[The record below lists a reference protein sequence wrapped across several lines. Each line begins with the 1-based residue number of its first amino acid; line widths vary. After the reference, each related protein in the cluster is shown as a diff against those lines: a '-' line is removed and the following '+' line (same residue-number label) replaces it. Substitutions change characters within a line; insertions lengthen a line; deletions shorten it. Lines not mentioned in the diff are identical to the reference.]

1 MVGKIKMF
9 YGCIAEKLGHSF
21 SKDIHNRLF
30 DYSYELREVP
40 KDELDAFMRAK
51 DFKAINVTIPYKQS
65 VIPYLDHVSDTAKSI
80 GAVNTIVNKDGVLY
94 GYNTDF
100 SGLTAL
106 IKRNGIVVSGKKV
119 LILGSGGTSRTARA
133 VAKDL
138 NAREILVVSRAGKE
152 GITYEEARQKHRDA
166 EILIN
171 TTPCGMYPNI
181 RTVPLDVTDY
191 PNLEGV
197 VDAVYNPL
205 RTELVLQ
212 AQERGIPAVCGL
224 YMLVAQAAFAVE
236 LFLDTTVPE
245 EKIEAVFRSLTA
257 AKENIVLTGMPGSG
271 KTTVGNQLKKKLC
284 KPFWDTDLLLTE
296 RAGRTPAEII
306 NSDGEPAFRDLECA
320 VIRDIAAENGG
331 IIATG
336 GGAVLR
342 DENIKELK
350 RNGRIYFLDRP
361 LEEILPTDD
370 RPLSGNR
377 ELLQK
382 RYNERYARY
391 CATADHIISPASVLD
406 EVCEQII
413 EDMNL

>member
-1 MVGKIKMF
+1 MT
-9 YGCIAEKLGHSF
+9 YGCIGEKLGHSF
-21 SKDIHNRLF
+21 SREIHERLA
-30 DYSYELREVP
+30 DYTYEL
-40 KDELDAFMRAK
+40 KELTPEELISFMQK
-51 DFKAINVTIPYKQS
+51 KEFSAINVTIPYKQD
-65 VIPYLDHVSDTAKSI
+65 VIPYLYEISPQAKAI
-80 GAVNTIVNKDGVLY
+80 GAVNTIVNRDGRLY

-100 SGLTAL
+100 FGMRAL
-106 IKRNGIVVSGKKV
+106 ILRAGIEVRGKKV

>member
-1 MVGKIKMF
+1 MT
-9 YGCIAEKLGHSF
+9 YGCIGEKLGHSF
-21 SKDIHNRLF
+21 SREIHERLA
-30 DYSYELREVP
+30 DYTYEL
-40 KDELDAFMRAK
+40 KELTPEELIPFMQNK
-51 DFKAINVTIPYKQS
+51 EFSAINVTIPYKQD
-65 VIPYLDHVSDTAKSI
+65 VIPYLYEISPQAKAI
-80 GAVNTIVNKDGVLY
+80 GAVNTIVNRDGKLY

-100 SGLTAL
+100 FGMRAL
-106 IKRNGIVVSGKKV
+106 ILRAGIELQGKKV

-152 GITYEEARQKHRDA
+152 GITYEEARRDHHDA

-181 RTVPLDVTDY
+181 RTVPLDITDY
-191 PNLEGV
+191 PKLEGV

-212 AQERGIPAVCGL
+212 AQARGIPAVCGL

-236 LFLDTTVPE
+236 FFLDTTVPA
-245 EKIEAVFRSLTA
+245 EKIEAVFQSLMA

-271 KTTVGNQLKKKLC
+271 KSTVGNQLNKKLC
-284 KPFWDTDLLLTE
+284 KPFADTDTLLTE

-306 NSDGEPAFRDLECA
+306 NSDGEPAFRDLESA
-320 VIRDIAAENGG
+320 VIRDIAAENGS

-336 GGAVLR
+336 GGAILR

-377 ELLQK
+377 EQLQK

-391 CATADHIISPASVLD
+391 CATADHIISPASVLED
-406 EVCEQII
+406 VCQQII

>member
-1 MVGKIKMF
+1 MN
-9 YGCIAEKLGHSF
+9 YGCIGAKLGHSF
-21 SKDIHNRLF
+21 SREIHERLA
-30 DYSYELREVP
+30 DYTYEL
-40 KDELDAFMRAK
+40 KELTPSELVSFMEK
-51 DFKAINVTIPYKQS
+51 KEFSAINVTIPYKQD
-65 VIPYLDHVSDTAKSI
+65 VIPYLYEISPQAKSI
-80 GAVNTIVNKDGVLY
+80 GAVNTIVNRGGKLY

-100 SGLTAL
+100 FGMRAL
-106 IKRNGIVVSGKKV
+106 IQRAGIEVRGKKV
-119 LILGSGGTSRTARA
+119 LILGSGGTSRTACA

-138 NAREILVVSRAGKE
+138 NARDILVVSRGGKE
-152 GITYEEARQKHRDA
+152 GITYEDARLNHHDA

-171 TTPCGMYPNI
+171 TTPCGMYPNV
-181 RTVPLDVTDY
+181 RTVPLDISDY
-191 PNLEGV
+191 PKLEGV

-212 AQERGIPAVCGL
+212 AEERGIPAVCGL

-236 LFLDTTVPE
+236 FFLDTTVPE
-245 EKIEAVFRSLTA
+245 EKIEAVFQSLMA

-271 KTTVGNQLKKKLC
+271 KSTVGNRLKEKLC
-284 KPFWDTDLLLTE
+284 KPFADTDTLLTE

-306 NSDGEPAFRDLECA
+306 NSDGELAFRELESA

-336 GGAVLR
+336 GGAILR

-350 RNGRIYFLDRP
+350 RNGRIYFLDRS
-361 LEEILPTDD
+361 LEEILPTED

-377 ELLQK
+377 EQLQK

-391 CATADHIISPASVLD
+391 CATADHIISPASVTD
-406 EVCEQII
+406 EVCKQII

>member
-1 MVGKIKMF
+1 MT
-9 YGCIAEKLGHSF
+9 YGCIGEKLGHSF
-21 SKDIHNRLF
+21 SREIHERLA
-30 DYSYELREVP
+30 DYTYEL
-40 KDELDAFMRAK
+40 KELTPSELVSFMEK
-51 DFKAINVTIPYKQS
+51 KEFSAINVTIPYKQD
-65 VIPYLDHVSDTAKSI
+65 VIPYLYEISPQAKAI
-80 GAVNTIVNKDGVLY
+80 GAVNTIVNRGGKLY

-100 SGLTAL
+100 FGMRAL
-106 IKRNGIVVSGKKV
+106 IQRAGIEVQGKKV

-138 NAREILVVSRAGKE
+138 NAREILVVSRTGKE
-152 GITYEEARQKHRDA
+152 GITYEEARQNHHDA

-181 RTVPLDVTDY
+181 RTVPLDIADY
-191 PNLEGV
+191 PKLEGV

-212 AQERGIPAVCGL
+212 AEARGIPAVCGL

-236 LFLDTTVPE
+236 FFLDTTVPA
-245 EKIEAVFRSLTA
+245 EKIEAVFRSLMA

-271 KTTVGNQLKKKLC
+271 KSTVGNRLKEKLC
-284 KPFWDTDLLLTE
+284 KPFVDTDMLLTE

-306 NSDGEPAFRDLECA
+306 NTDGEPAFRDLESA

-336 GGAVLR
+336 GGAILR

-377 ELLQK
+377 EQLQK

-406 EVCEQII
+406 EVCKQII